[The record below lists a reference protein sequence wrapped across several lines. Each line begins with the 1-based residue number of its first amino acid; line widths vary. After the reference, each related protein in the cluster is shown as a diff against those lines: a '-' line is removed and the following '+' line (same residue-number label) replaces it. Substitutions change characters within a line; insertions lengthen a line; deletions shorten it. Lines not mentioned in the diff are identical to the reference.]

1 VSEEITIPKEE
12 WYHII
17 DKFTRID
24 ELLVTLIRLVK
35 INVDVT
41 RSLVERIAGITLP
54 PSVPTYEEVKPVVV
68 QFPINN
74 AYKIYKLDLRI
85 PRKDEPLG
93 LRKERLRSTYL
104 TVLKADAPAYIKLN
118 STSYDLIECYEGLE
132 IDDFEIEE
140 VYVTNEAT
148 VSEAYLWI
156 WLEWRA

>member
-1 VSEEITIPKEE
+1 VSNELNIPREE
-12 WYHII
+12 WYHVI

-24 ELLVTLIRLVK
+24 ELLVTLIKLVK
-35 INVDVT
+35 ENIDVT
-41 RSLVERIAGITLP
+41 RSLIERVTGIA
-54 PSVPTYEEVKPVVV
+54 PTYIPAPEEVKPVVV

-85 PRKDEPLG
+85 ARTDVALG

-104 TVLKADAPAYIKLN
+104 TVLKADAPAFIKLN

-132 IDDFEIEE
+132 IDNFEIEE
-140 VYVTNEAT
+140 VYVTNDAT

-156 WLEWRA
+156 WLEWRV